1 MGRMPLDLKPRQ
13 ALSLLLIGGALL
25 AILAFAGCGDSGGGG
40 GDGEA
45 SLASIAPPTA
55 PIFIEGT
62 IRPKGQLQRDVE
74 AAVKAIAGIDDPGAE
89 IIAKLEEEADEEGE
103 PLDYET
109 EVEPW
114 LGERAGMFLDDYDGE
129 DFQQFGVAVETT
141 DPDAAQSFIEKQ
153 ADADEDPIDDAS
165 YEGVEYKID
174 AADESVYGIVGDLVV
189 IAEEEKA
196 FKAAVDAANGDSLDD
211 EAAFGDAM
219 EGTTEGSL
227 ADVYVDV
234 GLMIEQSGDEIDET
248 ALKAFESTGIEPKE
262 ATAVASVIPGADQVE
277 VLISSDLGDQEAPSG
292 DASELLETLDGEAFA
307 ALAFSGFGDQVQEA
321 LDELDKEGVPGEIPP
336 NQLKSGLKEAGI
348 DLEAIAD
355 SLEDGALFATGASEK
370 SLEGALVFTTDGSKE
385 ATEAISSIGDLVK
398 ATGTPGVRQL
408 EGGNGQ
414 ATGFEVSSP
423 DLGEK
428 PLVVLTSGDRIAI
441 GYGNVPVALAL
452 APPNGGTLADKP
464 AYDEAVKALGDTP
477 ISGFVDGPAAL
488 RLAQSLSGNDSEF
501 REAKKY
507 LRNISSIAIGS
518 EADGNRA
525 TAKLIVGIE

>member
-1 MGRMPLDLKPRQ
+1 MPLDLKARQ
-13 ALSLLLIGGALL
+13 ALSLLLIGGTLL
-25 AILAFAGCGDSGGGG
+25 ALAGCGDSGSDGG
-40 GDGEA
+40 GEA

-62 IRPKGQLQRDVE
+62 IQPKGQLQRDVE

-109 EVEPW
+109 EIKPW
-114 LGERAGMFLDDYDGE
+114 LGDRAGMFLDEFDGE
-129 DFQQFGVAVETT
+129 DFQQFAVAIETT

-153 ADADEDPIDDAS
+153 ADADEDPVEDAS
-165 YEGVEYKID
+165 YEDVEYKID
-174 AADESVYGIVGDLVV
+174 AADESVYGIVDDLVV
-189 IAEEEKA
+189 IAEKERA
-196 FKAAVDAANGDSLDD
+196 FKAAVDAVNGDSLDD
-211 EAAFGDAM
+211 EAAFDDAM
-219 EGTTEGSL
+219 EGATEGSL
-227 ADVYVDV
+227 ADIYVDV
-234 GLMIEQSGDEIDET
+234 GRMIEQSGDEIDAT
-248 ALKAFESTGIEPKE
+248 ALKAFESTGIEPNE
-262 ATAVASVIPGADQVE
+262 ATAVASVVPGADQVE

-307 ALAFSGFGDQVQEA
+307 ALAFSDFGDQVQEA

-355 SLEDGALFATGASEK
+355 SLEDGALFATGSSEK
-370 SLEGALVFTTDGSKE
+370 SLEGALVFTTNGSKE
-385 ATEAISSIGDLVK
+385 ATEAISSIGDLVE
-398 ATGTPGVRQL
+398 ATGTQGVKKI
-408 EGGNGQ
+408 ENGQ
-414 ATGFEVSSP
+414 TTGFEVNSS

-441 GYGNVPVALAL
+441 GYGQAPAELAL
-452 APPNGGTLADKP
+452 APPQGGTLADEP

-477 ISGFVDGPAAL
+477 ISGYADGPAAL
-488 RLAQSLSGNDSEF
+488 RLAQSLSDNDAEF

-507 LRNISSIAIGS
+507 LRNLSWLGIGS
-518 EADGNRA
+518 EADGNRV
-525 TAKLIVGIE
+525 TAKLIFGVE